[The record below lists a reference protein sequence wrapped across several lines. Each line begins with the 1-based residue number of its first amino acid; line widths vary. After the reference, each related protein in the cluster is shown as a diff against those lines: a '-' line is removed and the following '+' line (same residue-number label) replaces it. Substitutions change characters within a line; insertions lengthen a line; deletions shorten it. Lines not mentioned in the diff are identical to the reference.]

1 MKIMIENNKE
11 NKMREFNDKWRLH
24 QKEIQPKK

>member
-11 NKMREFNDKWRLH
+11 NKMQEFNDKWRLQ
-24 QKEIQPKK
+24 QKEIQQKK